1 MKKKTVVHIDYK
13 IEVETKL
20 QLYMN
25 IYTCFSSMSA
35 LPIPPLPPLLCPAL
49 MPPTPSKKTL

>member
-1 MKKKTVVHIDYK
+1 MKKIVVHIDYK

-20 QLYMN
+20 QLYIN

-35 LPIPPLPPLLCPAL
+35 LSIPPSPIALPCSDAPHPF
-49 MPPTPSKKTL
+49 KKTL